1 MVMLKKRKMVQ
12 YLIHHLPRIIGRKN
26 SNSYKID
33 NLIAQMQYLYSKLG
47 IYDRIIDHI
56 RKVGI

>member
-1 MVMLKKRKMVQ
+1 MAMLKKRKMVQ
-12 YLIHHLPRIIGRKN
+12 YLNHNLHRNIGRKN

-56 RKVGI
+56 GKVGI

>member
-1 MVMLKKRKMVQ
+1 MAMLKKRKMVQ

-33 NLIAQMQYLYSKLG
+33 NLITQMQYLYSKLG

-56 RKVGI
+56 GKVGI

>member
-12 YLIHHLPRIIGRKN
+12 YLIHHLPRTIGRQN

-33 NLIAQMQYLYSKLG
+33 NLITQMKYLYSKLG
-47 IYDRIIDHI
+47 IYDGILDYI